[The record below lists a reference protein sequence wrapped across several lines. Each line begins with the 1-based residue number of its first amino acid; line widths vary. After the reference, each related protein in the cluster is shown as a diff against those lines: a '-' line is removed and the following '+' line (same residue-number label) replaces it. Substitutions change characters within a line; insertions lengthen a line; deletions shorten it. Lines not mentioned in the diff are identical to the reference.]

1 MNEKLTAKQSIII
14 NAPAYKVWN
23 ALTNP
28 DLIKQYLFGVEAISD
43 WKVGSPIIYKGV
55 WEGKEFEDKGNIL
68 KSEPEKLMLC
78 NYWSSFSGLP
88 DSPENYQNVAYEL
101 SPENNGTKLTISQ
114 DNIPDEE
121 GRRRSEQNWAFVLN
135 NLKELLETEKMP
147 GKS

>member
-1 MNEKLTAKQSIII
+1 MNQKLTAKQSILI
-14 NAPAYKVWN
+14 NSPAYKVWK

-28 DLIKQYLFGVEAISD
+28 DLIKQYMFGVETITD

-68 KSEPEKLMLC
+68 KSEPEKLLLC

-101 SPENNGTKLTISQ
+101 SPENSGTKLSITQ

-121 GRRRSEQNWAFVLN
+121 GRRRSEQNWGFVLN
-135 NLKELLETEKMP
+135 NLKELLEKEKMP